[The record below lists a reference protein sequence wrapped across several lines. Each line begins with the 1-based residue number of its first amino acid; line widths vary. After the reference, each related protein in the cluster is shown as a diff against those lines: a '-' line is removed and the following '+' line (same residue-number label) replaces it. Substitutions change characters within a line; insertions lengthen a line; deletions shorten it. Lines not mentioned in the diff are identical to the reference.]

1 MRLSLEK
8 KKKKKK
14 KKKKNKRSRFNRV
27 LAPSVLV
34 PN

>member
-27 LAPSVLV
+27 LAPSVLG
-34 PN
+34 P

>member
-1 MRLSLEK
+1 MRLSLEE

-27 LAPSVLV
+27 LAPSVLG
-34 PN
+34 P